1 MQRSTAV
8 TESKVHP
15 RVHERTE
22 VDPVIRLIRMIA
34 EFHTEAPNPAENEKS
49 RGDVDSGSAD
59 PVEAD
64 VAEMKGHKEGVTD

>member
-22 VDPVIRLIRMIA
+22 VDPV
-34 EFHTEAPNPAENEKS
+34 
-49 RGDVDSGSAD
+49 
-59 PVEAD
+59 EAD
-64 VAEMKGHKEGVTD
+64 VAEMKVHKEGVTD